1 MELEPTLFWEYTN
14 IDELTEYLWEEWEND
29 QD

>member
-1 MELEPTLFWEYTN
+1 MELEPTLFCEYTN
-14 IDELTEYLWEEWEND
+14 IHELTEYLWEEWEND